1 MTSHLSS
8 RVLWNWRKRERGKET
23 LPRVRDSA
31 SSERENIGNSASLL
45 SRVHVTLEGTR
56 RNESLPPQERYRL
69 VLPSCVDA
77 DCDRPIVDQINYRVR
92 TENAS
97 ARRSGGPISISS
109 CFRRRLFKNL
119 GVTEVVVHNYFGLS
133 VSLLRPK
140 SDSPISLGPAPAKMQ
155 MPLLRS
161 LINFV

>member
-1 MTSHLSS
+1 MECGASGIARPRSAKTSGIPH
-8 RVLWNWRKRERGKET
+8 RCFR
-23 LPRVRDSA
+23 A
-31 SSERENIGNSASLL
+31 S
-45 SRVHVTLEGTR
+45 TLEGTR

-97 ARRSGGPISISS
+97 VRRSGGPILLQEQGCFPANVSESS

-119 GVTEVVVHNYFGLS
+119 GVIQRQSYTITSACSTASFV
-133 VSLLRPK
+133 LRVT
-140 SDSPISLGPAPAKMQ
+140 SPISPGPAPAKMQ

-161 LINFV
+161 FINFV

>member
-1 MTSHLSS
+1 MRPISAPRMTSHLSS
-8 RVLWNWRKRERGKET
+8 RVLWNLRKRERGKET

-31 SSERENIGNSASLL
+31 SSERENIGNSTSLL

-56 RNESLPPQERYRL
+56 RNESLSPQERYRL

-97 ARRSGGPISISS
+97 VRRSGGPILLQEQGCFPANVSESS
-109 CFRRRLFKNL
+109 CFRR
-119 GVTEVVVHNYFGLS
+119 
-133 VSLLRPK
+133 
-140 SDSPISLGPAPAKMQ
+140 
-155 MPLLRS
+155 
-161 LINFV
+161 